1 MARVLTL
8 LPRSYEQASG
18 AGSAV
23 ALPKLVKYLV
33 RIRSMPPATFP
44 VTKTCTNTKNRN
56 RRHITR
62 TPWGPHSLSKTNV
75 SLFRIMILHLFRGVE
90 YLLNLVHRFCQ
101 TIKQYQLGESN
112 DCTPCKNKKALN
124 NIIAIIR

>member
-1 MARVLTL
+1 MARVRTL
-8 LPRSYEQASG
+8 PPRSYGQASG

-23 ALPKLVKYLV
+23 ALLKLVKYLV
-33 RIRSMPPATFP
+33 RIRSMQPATFL

-75 SLFRIMILHLFRGVE
+75 SLLRIMISHLFRGVE
-90 YLLNLVHRFCQ
+90 YLNLVHRCCQ
-101 TIKQYQLGESN
+101 TIKQYQRGESN

-124 NIIAIIR
+124 NVIAIIR